1 MLEELTLLVP
11 GSLLSSLKAQAIEQ
25 GVSLE
30 ALCLSLLS
38 GEKQEETLVD
48 PSFYASLNLD
58 TMRKEVRKVIES
70 NLPVEETRRRVNQ
83 LEFQISR
90 RYIR

>member
-11 GSLLSSLKAQAIEQ
+11 GSLLSSLNNQAIER

-30 ALCLSLLS
+30 TLCLSLLS
-38 GEKQEETLVD
+38 EEKQEETLMD
-48 PSFYASLNLD
+48 PSFYASLNLNI
-58 TMRKEVRKVIES
+58 MRKEVQKVIES
-70 NLPVEETRRRVNQ
+70 GLPPEEIRSRVNR

>member
-1 MLEELTLLVP
+1 MTKELNLLVP
-11 GSLLSSLKAQAIEQ
+11 NSLFSHLEQQALEQ

-30 ALCLSLLS
+30 ALCLSLLE
-38 GEKQEETLVD
+38 GQKQRETLVD
-48 PSFYASLNLD
+48 PSFYASLGHD
-58 TMRKEVRKVIES
+58 AMRQEVRRVIES
-70 NLPVEETRRRVNQ
+70 GLPPEETRRRVNQ

>member
-1 MLEELTLLVP
+1 MLKELTLLVP
-11 GSLLSSLKAQAIEQ
+11 GSLLSSLNEQAIEQ

-30 ALCLSLLS
+30 MLCLSLLS

-58 TMRKEVRKVIES
+58 VMRKEVRKVIES
-70 NLPVEETRRRVNQ
+70 GLPPEETRRRVNQ

>member
-1 MLEELTLLVP
+1 MLKELTLLVP
-11 GSLLSSLKAQAIEQ
+11 GSLLSSLNEKAIEQ

-30 ALCLSLLS
+30 TLCLSLLS

-58 TMRKEVRKVIES
+58 VMRKEVRKVIES
-70 NLPVEETRRRVNQ
+70 GLPPEETRRRVNQ

>member
-1 MLEELTLLVP
+1 MTEELSLQVP
-11 GSLLSSLKAQAIEQ
+11 LSLLFSLNKQATRQ

-38 GEKQEETLVD
+38 ESSDEGDLID
-48 PSFYASLNLD
+48 PSFYPSLNHGIL
-58 TMRKEVRKVIES
+58 RSEIAKVIES
-70 NLPVEETRRRVNQ
+70 SLPQEEIKRRVNH